1 MRHRFTELRRYF
13 QGRVGYFG
21 LVPIK
26 TNFADID
33 KWVRRRIRSCSR
45 KQRRGPWTRIA
56 NFRKLEG
63 KEDEAVTHGCSRISL
78 TTNWRAY

>member
-13 QGRVGYFG
+13 QGWVGYFG

-56 NFRKLEG
+56 NFRKLGG
-63 KEDEAVTHGCSRISL
+63 KEDEAVTRGCSRISL